1 MFTKWFPRITAKQ
14 AAATDEKE
22 SGQSIVIIAFVM
34 IGLLAFAGIAVDVG
48 FVFARAA
55 QLQAGVD
62 AAVLAGVTELT
73 GGDMDDADERAAQFL
88 RANNIPISVT
98 ETFDS
103 SQNTT
108 ALQAVEYSLTATW
121 PVELFFL
128 RVIGFDTV
136 NVTRSAT
143 AAYFPLA
150 DIYANRQVEY
160 GFINTANQS
169 VFGPNIC
176 TSFGDPFS
184 PWNSE
189 FYDGPYTWQYRIY
202 IPPDYSHDVVRVEIF
217 DPDSINQAEN
227 THRVYFS
234 DVARQIDPDN
244 FPIEGKDMTCSTS
257 GGQWAP
263 SHQYQPCV
271 LETGEL
277 DLLNENLYPDLDPR
291 PTLEQINPYWF
302 VRIDENRGAGAGH
315 GDGSC
320 AMPGSYTA
328 RYNTQTI
335 FELFYY
341 AQSGDGNLERNNL
354 ARYTGQVDDN
364 IRDNGNHNT
373 DMRWVSPGGTTL
385 PTDPPT
391 TGGLSDFGSFEVNLT
406 TDVPNIVEDP
416 ATGVRYLYLDI
427 QSTSGASENG
437 FELWA
442 GPPMSDYNADV
453 NIRNIQMVDNLGSH
467 YSDGVIVYAM
477 GNLPMNSIFQQPV
490 DIPLVY
496 IGPEYAGQTVFVSL
510 FDPDAGTGPPI
521 AFFFDSLAYESDD
534 DAVTLEFDGTDWGH
548 LYGHA
553 GDPNDE
559 NRCFHVDKVG
569 DDGEP
574 DNRCTNKW
582 ILPRYAITVPGDLD
596 RCDYA
601 YLDTLSGMAEFEY
614 RRDNCTPFYGG
625 RLFSRY
631 ASAFSDTYVWEIRL
645 SGLPYL
651 VR

>member
-1 MFTKWFPRITAKQ
+1 MFTKWFPPSSTEQ
-14 AAATDEKE
+14 AADIDKKE
-22 SGQSIVIIAFVM
+22 AGQSIVIIAFVM

-62 AAVLAGVTELT
+62 AAVLAGVTELI
-73 GGDMDDADERAAQFL
+73 DDNMDNADERAAQFL

-103 SQNTT
+103 SRNTT
-108 ALQAVEYSLTATW
+108 ELQAVEYSVTATW

-160 GFINTANQS
+160 GFINTANQG

-176 TSFGDPFS
+176 TRFGDPFS
-184 PWNSE
+184 PLVSDWWPG
-189 FYDGPYTWQYRIY
+189 YYTWQYRIY

-227 THRVYFS
+227 THTVSFS
-234 DVARQIDPDN
+234 YTARQIDPDA
-244 FPIEGKDMTCSTS
+244 FPIGGKELTCT
-257 GGQWAP
+257 GNAAP
-263 SHQYQPCV
+263 QHQPCV

-277 DLLNENLYPDLDPR
+277 DLLDEAIYPDLDPR
-291 PTLEQINPYWF
+291 PTINQINPYWF

-315 GDGSC
+315 GNGEC
-320 AMPGSYTA
+320 EQPGSYTA

-335 FELFYY
+335 FELSYY
-341 AQSGDGNLERNNL
+341 RQSGDGSLEKLAL
-354 ARYTGQVDDN
+354 ARYTGQVGDNN

-373 DMRWVSPGGTTL
+373 DTLWVSPGGTTL
-385 PTDPPT
+385 PDTDPPT
-391 TGGLSDFGSFEVNLT
+391 TGGLGDFGSFEVNLT
-406 TDVPNIVEDP
+406 TDVPNIVTDP

-427 QSTSGASENG
+427 QTVSGASENG

-442 GPPMSDYNADV
+442 GPPMPDYAADV
-453 NIRNIQMVDNLGSH
+453 NIRNIQMVDNPGSH

-477 GNLPMNSIFQQPV
+477 GNLPMNSIFPRPV

-496 IGPEYAGQTVFVSL
+496 IGPEYAGRTIYVTL
-510 FDPDAGTGPPI
+510 FDPDAGTQPPI
-521 AFFFDSLAYESDD
+521 AFFFDSLTYSSPPNSVGLIEAES
-534 DAVTLEFDGTDWGH
+534 DWGH

-559 NRCFHVDKVG
+559 DRCFHVDKVG
-569 DDGEP
+569 DDGQP
-574 DNRCTNKW
+574 NTRCTNRW

-601 YLDTLSGMAEFEY
+601 YLDTLSGTAKFEY

-631 ASAFSDTYVWEIRL
+631 ASNFADTYGWEIRL

>member
-1 MFTKWFPRITAKQ
+1 MFTKWFPHITAKQ

-103 SQNTT
+103 SRNTT

-176 TSFGDPFS
+176 TRFGDPFS
-184 PWNSE
+184 PLNSE
-189 FYDGPYTWQYRIY
+189 FYQGEYTWQYRIY

-217 DPDSINQAEN
+217 DPDSINQADN

-244 FPIEGKDMTCSTS
+244 FPIEGKDMTCED
-257 GGQWAP
+257 GAEP
-263 SHQYQPCV
+263 RHQPCV

-277 DLLNENLYPDLDPR
+277 ELLDEAIYPNLDPR
-291 PTLEQINPYWF
+291 PTINQINPYWF
-302 VRIDENRGAGAGH
+302 VRIDENRGVGAGH
-315 GDGSC
+315 GNGECGVPD
-320 AMPGSYTA
+320 SYTA
-328 RYNTQTI
+328 RYNTQTSLSYFI
-335 FELFYY
+335 TPR
-341 AQSGDGNLERNNL
+341 AVMVTWSG
-354 ARYTGQVDDN
+354 
-364 IRDNGNHNT
+364 
-373 DMRWVSPGGTTL
+373 
-385 PTDPPT
+385 
-391 TGGLSDFGSFEVNLT
+391 LT
-406 TDVPNIVEDP
+406 WP
-416 ATGVRYLYLDI
+416 ATPAR
-427 QSTSGASENG
+427 
-437 FELWA
+437 
-442 GPPMSDYNADV
+442 
-453 NIRNIQMVDNLGSH
+453 
-467 YSDGVIVYAM
+467 
-477 GNLPMNSIFQQPV
+477 
-490 DIPLVY
+490 
-496 IGPEYAGQTVFVSL
+496 
-510 FDPDAGTGPPI
+510 
-521 AFFFDSLAYESDD
+521 
-534 DAVTLEFDGTDWGH
+534 
-548 LYGHA
+548 
-553 GDPNDE
+553 
-559 NRCFHVDKVG
+559 
-569 DDGEP
+569 
-574 DNRCTNKW
+574 
-582 ILPRYAITVPGDLD
+582 
-596 RCDYA
+596 
-601 YLDTLSGMAEFEY
+601 
-614 RRDNCTPFYGG
+614 
-625 RLFSRY
+625 
-631 ASAFSDTYVWEIRL
+631 
-645 SGLPYL
+645 
-651 VR
+651 